1 MEQNR
6 DAGDDGLQPP
16 APADHAL
23 RGAPPNT
30 GTQSKLRK
38 GLANPRAAASYATS
52 LVRGRMTLLWCRLL
66 GRRVTAGRHFR
77 VGGRLVVRGPGR
89 VIFGDHVNIER
100 IVTPWTNTREA
111 VIEVGS
117 HSYLNGTRFG
127 CSERITIGPRAIL
140 SDASIADT
148 NAHSTH
154 VDRHNPN
161 APIRVKPVVLE
172 ENVWLGAAAGVLP
185 GTRIGRNSVV
195 GYGAVCAGTYPANSI
210 IAGNPARVV
219 KRVPG
224 TEPKPETA

>member
-1 MEQNR
+1 MS
-6 DAGDDGLQPP
+6 GV
-16 APADHAL
+16 
-23 RGAPPNT
+23 
-30 GTQSKLRK
+30 GTQRRTLRRA
-38 GLANPRAAASYATS
+38 LAEPSAAFTYVVAIA
-52 LVRGRMTLLWCRLL
+52 RGRWTLIWCRLL
-66 GRRVTAGRHFR
+66 GRRVTAGRNFR
-77 VGGRLVVRGPGR
+77 VAGRLVIRGPGR
-89 VIFGDHVNIER
+89 VIFGDNVNIER
-100 IVTPWTNTREA
+100 VVTPWTNTREA
-111 VIEVGS
+111 VIEIGS

-154 VDRHNPN
+154 VDRHNPE

-172 ENVWLGAAAGVLP
+172 ENVWLGAAVGVLP

-195 GYGAVCAGTYPANSI
+195 GYGAVCAGTYPADSI

-224 TEPKPETA
+224 AAPEPDAPEA